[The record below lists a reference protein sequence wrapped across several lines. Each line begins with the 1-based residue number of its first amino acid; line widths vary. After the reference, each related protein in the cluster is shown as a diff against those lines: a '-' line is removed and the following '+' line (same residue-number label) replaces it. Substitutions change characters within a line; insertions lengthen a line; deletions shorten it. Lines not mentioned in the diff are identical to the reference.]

1 MCICDKIEVAKTAID
16 ETTILEIKAIIT
28 LHSYLKFDKVSC
40 AIKAKKSAKK
50 CAARSGFK
58 ILVSNSKAALPFK
71 TILNTTKATISL
83 KSRRFYGKRATK
95 TTFAGTL
102 TRRGLILTWDE
113 VDGLHWEL
121 SRILPSLESSYQAFK
136 TQKNVFHKFG
146 KCFKKILLIPFSLFK
161 NTIIILK
168 SFLTDF
174 HCQRQPVYL
183 KKGPDFVLP

>member
-1 MCICDKIEVAKTAID
+1 MAVLGEFKTVGYMCICDKIEVAKTAID

-58 ILVSNSKAALPFK
+58 VLVSNSKAALPFK

-102 TRRGLILTWDE
+102 TRRGLILT
-113 VDGLHWEL
+113 
-121 SRILPSLESSYQAFK
+121 
-136 TQKNVFHKFG
+136 
-146 KCFKKILLIPFSLFK
+146 
-161 NTIIILK
+161 
-168 SFLTDF
+168 
-174 HCQRQPVYL
+174 
-183 KKGPDFVLP
+183 

>member
-16 ETTILEIKAIIT
+16 ETTILEIKATIT

-58 ILVSNSKAALPFK
+58 VLVSNLKAALPLK

-102 TRRGLILTWDE
+102 THRGLILTWDE

-121 SRILPSLESSYQAFK
+121 SRILPPLESSYQAFK
-136 TQKNVFHKFG
+136 TQKNVCHKFG
-146 KCFKKILLIPFSLFK
+146 KCFIKILLIPFSLFK
-161 NTIIILK
+161 NTIIILLHYYNK
-168 SFLTDF
+168 IYTIKQISMISQSRLFSV
-174 HCQRQPVYL
+174 Q
-183 KKGPDFVLP
+183 